1 MIGKSTFISFF
12 YILCGNLIKI
22 AIKKV
27 YSSVFV
33 FFLPSELEEFGLQT
47 NMHSDLFIETKL
59 FS

>member
-1 MIGKSTFISFF
+1 MNFYKFFIH
-12 YILCGNLIKI
+12 IMRKPKKI